1 MRSFRPTQL
10 ILPAVI
16 AVGAT
21 GALAYAAIPG
31 SDGTI
36 RGCYLPN
43 APTAGFVRVVDEGV
57 QCRSTER
64 EITWNQKGEKGDPGL
79 PGEKGADG
87 AAGLPG
93 AAGADGAKGADGAAG
108 TTGPAGPQGLK
119 GDKGD
124 KGDTGQQGPQGVA
137 GPAGPPG
144 ISELVLAGEALT
156 DGRADVFLEL
166 KNQQGQAVTGDSQV
180 KGLEGAIELRSFD
193 FPLENVLAIGST
205 AGGAGAGKVSFGKI
219 HLTKLVDSSTDEF
232 LRAISSGTLFSEGF
246 VTVRVPGP
254 NGPRTIVK
262 IRLGL
267 VGVSGYKQGGK
278 AEPPLLE
285 NIDLEAGNF
294 TFGYQA
300 LDRNGVAKPP
310 VFYGWDRVRNV
321 ASSTAFD
328 F

>member
-10 ILPAVI
+10 ILPAVV

-21 GALAYAAIPG
+21 GALAYAAIPN
-31 SDGTI
+31 SDGSI

-57 QCRSTER
+57 SCRANER
-64 EITWNQKGEKGDPGL
+64 EITWNQKGQKGD

-87 AAGLPG
+87 AAGANGL
-93 AAGADGAKGADGAAG
+93 DGAKGADGAAG
-108 TTGPAGPQGLK
+108 AAGTTGPAGPAGPAGPKGEK

-124 KGDTGQQGPQGVA
+124 AGAQGVA

-144 ISELVLAGEALT
+144 ISELVLAGEALA
-156 DGRADVFLEL
+156 DGRAQVYLQLTDSR
-166 KNQQGQAVTGDSQV
+166 NQPVLGDSV
-180 KGLEGAIELRSFD
+180 VRGLEGAIELRSFE
-193 FPLENVLAIGST
+193 FPLENVLNIGAAT
-205 AGGAGAGKVSFGKI
+205 GGAGAGKVSFGKI
-219 HLTKLVDSSTDEF
+219 RLTKLVDSSTDE
-232 LRAISSGTLFSEGF
+232 LLKTVTSGAAFPEGL
-246 VTVRVPGP
+246 VTIQIPGP
-254 NGPRTIVK
+254 DGPRTVVK

-267 VGVSGYKQGGK
+267 VGISNYQQGGK

-285 NIDLEAGNF
+285 NISLEVGNF
-294 TFGYQA
+294 TFGY
-300 LDRNGVAKPP
+300 RGVNPNGSPKAP